1 MAQASLLVSVVDEN
15 GAAVAGACITV
26 NDGTPV
32 CDNDGVADGNGDV
45 GQILISGLAPGDAT
59 VTMST
64 TPEGYTDGGSTTV
77 TLVAGQQ
84 STATFTLSVALGRIG
99 LYTTS
104 PNGGPFGGACYSL
117 NGGDPVCDNGPQD
130 GDRR

>member
-1 MAQASLLVSVVDEN
+1 MTVTAGETAQVPFTVSVAQASLLVSVVDGN

-32 CDNDGVADGNGDV
+32 CDNDGADGNGDS
-45 GQILISGLAPGDAT
+45 GQILINGLAPGDAT

-77 TLVAGQQ
+77 TLEAGQQ
-84 STATFTLSVALGRIG
+84 STVTFTLSVALGRIG

-104 PNGGPFGGACYSL
+104 SDGGPSAA
-117 NGGDPVCDNGPQD
+117 PAT
-130 GDRR
+130 R